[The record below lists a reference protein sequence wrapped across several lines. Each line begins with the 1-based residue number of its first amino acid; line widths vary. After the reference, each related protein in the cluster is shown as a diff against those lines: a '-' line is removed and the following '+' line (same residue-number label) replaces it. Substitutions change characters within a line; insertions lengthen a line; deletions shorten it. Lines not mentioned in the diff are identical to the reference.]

1 MKRCFVTNVNKNN
14 YVKIVEKESKLIANL
29 CQWHHLAV
37 HSFGSFESVK
47 NQVKKTKVRTKSS
60 YYKLII
66 KL

>member
-47 NQVKKTKVRTKSS
+47 NQVKKTQKFELNQV
-60 YYKLII
+60 II
-66 KL
+66 N